1 MSVISV
7 RTSGPVEIRVD
18 GGEPPPGLRW
28 RKHTALLVYLLLSPR
43 SSRTRS
49 HLLGLL
55 WGDKSESAARH
66 SLNEAL
72 RMLRKAL
79 GDDAVR
85 TEGDLVSL
93 DGRSIDCDAL
103 RFDAAMTAARWR
115 EAATFVAGDFLEGFD
130 VPGAPAFE
138 DWVSAER
145 ERRRAR
151 EVECLATTAAELL
164 REGQVTDALRV
175 AERASRLDP
184 LSERAAAALMQ
195 ARAVA
200 GDAGAALE
208 ELARLEQALA
218 ATLGARPSA
227 EAMALGERIR
237 RAPMPAIPEIR
248 TVEARRTPLAGASH
262 HLAALLDA
270 MSASTAQRRPAL
282 LVIEGD
288 PGTGKSR
295 LADELLVRARLAGAV
310 TSVAR
315 AIEADAAEPGGGL
328 EALASGGLLEAKGVA
343 GASPAAL
350 AALASRI
357 AAWGDRFPHL
367 REPAGDIGLARAF
380 AGIIRTAADDQ
391 PLLLAVDDAHWLD
404 PQSLVGLLGCIRD
417 GGGAVTL
424 LLTVDST
431 HPRREIDECRARMGR
446 DLAGA
451 VARLRPL
458 ELEAIAELTAW
469 AVPDSDDAH
478 RTRLARRIHA
488 DSGGLPLLA
497 VELLCAVRLGLELP
511 DTGPWPPPARTLDAT
526 RPGGLPD
533 PVIAA
538 IRIGY
543 RRLGEDARAVLCTL
557 AVLGGRA
564 SAQLI
569 ADAGSLDD
577 ERTSCALDEL
587 EWGRWLAAEPR
598 GYGFTA
604 AVAREVIARDMITK
618 GQRHRILARAGR
630 LTPP

>member
-1 MSVISV
+1 MPVISV
-7 RTSGPVEIRVD
+7 RTSGPVEILVD

-43 SSRTRS
+43 FSRTRS

-55 WGDKSESAARH
+55 WADKSESAARH

-93 DGRSIDCDAL
+93 DCRSIDCDAL
-103 RFDAAMTAARWR
+103 RFDAAITGVRWR
-115 EAATFVAGDFLEGFD
+115 EAATLVAGDFLEGFD

-138 DWVSAER
+138 DWLSGER

-164 REGQVTDALRV
+164 REGQVTDALRA
-175 AERASRLDP
+175 AERAARLDP
-184 LSERAAAALMQ
+184 LSERAAAALMY

-208 ELARLEQALA
+208 ELARLERAL
-218 ATLGARPSA
+218 ATLGALPSA
-227 EAMALGERIR
+227 ETRALGERIR
-237 RAPMPAIPEIR
+237 RAPMPAIPKSR
-248 TVEARRTPLAGASH
+248 TAEARRTPLAGASR
-262 HLAALLDA
+262 HLAALVDA
-270 MSASTAQRRPAL
+270 MSASTALRRPAL

-288 PGTGKSR
+288 AGTGKSR
-295 LADELLVRARLAGAV
+295 LADELVVRARLAGAV
-310 TSVAR
+310 ASVAR
-315 AIEADAAEPGGGL
+315 AIEADAVAPGGGL

-343 GASPAAL
+343 GASPSSL
-350 AALASRI
+350 AALASRLSV
-357 AAWGDRFPHL
+357 WGDRFPHL
-367 REPAGDIGLARAF
+367 RAPAGDLGLARAF
-380 AGIIRTAADDQ
+380 AGIVRTAADDQ
-391 PLLLAVDDAHWLD
+391 PLLLVVDDAHWLD

-424 LLTVDST
+424 LLTVDAT
-431 HPRREIDECRARMGR
+431 HPRREIDECRARIGR
-446 DLAGA
+446 DIAGA
-451 VARLRPL
+451 VVCLRPL

-469 AVPDSDDAH
+469 AMPDAEDAH
-478 RTRLARRIHA
+478 RARLARRIHA

-511 DTGPWPPPARTLDAT
+511 ETGPWPPPARTLDAT

-577 ERTSCALDEL
+577 ERTLRALDEL

-604 AVAREVIARDMITK
+604 AVAREVIARDMITN
-618 GQRHRILARAGR
+618 GQRQRILARAGR